1 MCISYKHY
9 NYPGI
14 WIEDEKVNYGLY
26 TLWWIIR
33 SRLKPGEYY
42 LMTFTVPVKIR
53 VKKIMVIAEI
63 ADVVSI
69 IIGTNSREE
78 NDCNGAK
85 KSNEGK

>member
-1 MCISYKHY
+1 
-9 NYPGI
+9 
-14 WIEDEKVNYGLY
+14 
-26 TLWWIIR
+26 
-33 SRLKPGEYY
+33 
-42 LMTFTVPVKIR
+42 
-53 VKKIMVIAEI
+53 MVIAEI